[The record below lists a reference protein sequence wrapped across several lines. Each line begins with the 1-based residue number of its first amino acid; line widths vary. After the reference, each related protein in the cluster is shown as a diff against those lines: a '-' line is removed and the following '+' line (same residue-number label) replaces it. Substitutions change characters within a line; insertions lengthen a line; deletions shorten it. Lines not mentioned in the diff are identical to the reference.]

1 MVSVKNQIAKNHL
14 IQGSLQCTIVYIAVV
29 CAGKYIED
37 NLFEGFCLDNFKDL
51 SN

>member
-1 MVSVKNQIAKNHL
+1 MASIKDQIAKNHR
-14 IQGSLQCTIVYIAVV
+14 IHGPLQCTIVYIAVV
-29 CAGKYIED
+29 CAGQYIED